1 MSTYLKLEEPA
12 PPAAPR
18 GFALWQLG
26 FRPFYLLASS
36 FAALSILL
44 WALQFTGLL
53 PAPYLSGPLW
63 HAHEMLFG
71 FTLAVIVGFLLTAG
85 RNWTG
90 RPTPTGW
97 KLAALALL
105 WLLARVLVLTPWGW
119 ASAVANTAFPLAAAI
134 ALGIPFVAAG
144 NRRNYFF
151 VALLALLSLVT
162 LGVHLNQLGVLAVPA
177 WAGIQIG
184 LDVVLFILCVM
195 GGRVIPMF
203 TNNGVPG
210 ANARKQALLEKAA
223 LGLVLALLAS
233 DALRLPAWVTGT
245 VAALAAAAHLAR
257 WLLWQPWT
265 TLRTPLVWVLH
276 LAYFWIPVH
285 LALRAVAAAGWII
298 PSAATHALTVG
309 AVGGLVIGMMTRTA
323 RGHTAR
329 RLQADRWD
337 VTAYLLVAA
346 AAVVRVLLPVAAPA
360 WTLQAILCSG
370 VLWSTGFALYAVRY
384 FPVLAR
390 PRLDGKAG

>member
-1 MSTYLKLEEPA
+1 MSYLTIEEPA
-12 PPAAPR
+12 PPAPPR

-44 WALQFTGLL
+44 WSLQFTGVL
-53 PAPYLSGPLW
+53 PAPYLPGPVW

-105 WLLARVLVLTPWGW
+105 WVVARVLVLTPWGW
-119 ASAVANTAFPLAAAI
+119 ASAIANAAFPLAAAT
-134 ALGIPFVAAG
+134 ALAIPFVAAG

-151 VALLALLSLVT
+151 VALLALLALASLT
-162 LGVHLNQLGVLAVPA
+162 VHLNQLGVIALPA
-177 WAGIQIG
+177 GVGLQVG
-184 LDVVLFILCVM
+184 LDAVLFILCVM

-210 ANARKQALLEKAA
+210 TNARRQPLLEKAA
-223 LGLVLALLAS
+223 LGLVLAVLAA
-233 DALRLPAWVTGT
+233 DVLHAPAWLVA
-245 VAALAAAAHLAR
+245 VAAALAAVAHLAR
-257 WLLWQPWT
+257 WLLWQPWA

-276 LAYFWIPVH
+276 LAYAWIPVH
-285 LALRAVAAAGWII
+285 LALRATAAAGSVA
-298 PSAATHALTVG
+298 PSAAVHALTVG
-309 AVGGLVIGMMTRTA
+309 AVGGLIIGMMTRTA

-337 VTAYLLVAA
+337 VCAYLLVASA
-346 AAVVRVLLPVAAPA
+346 ALVRVLVPLAAPA
-360 WTLQAILCSG
+360 LALQAILCSG
-370 VLWSTGFALYAVRY
+370 ALWSLGFAVYAVRY
-384 FPVLAR
+384 FSVLAR